1 MNAVSQDHPFGPQ
14 RLWPRRPLLSWSLRA
29 RVLVVLAVSV
39 AVWGWVDVRLR
50 GTVDPN
56 DPGIHKTDFTVY
68 TEAGAAFFDG
78 RRPYEVTNPRGWGY
92 LYPPPFAM
100 LVAPLHALPPRG
112 QVLVWFAISA
122 LMVYGCYSECVRIAR
137 AILPADEERGL
148 FGPIPNW
155 IGSCAV
161 VAALLPAL
169 NCLQRGQVGVAKLY
183 LLLLGFRLCV
193 AGPSRLRALLGGIV
207 LALPIALKVTPL
219 LPVGVLLLQQGLA
232 AWHGQ
237 ARRTELAR
245 AAASASGVGLGL
257 AFSLLLLPAALI
269 GWRANLEHLD
279 TWWHAVA
286 LQAEE
291 SMDDS
296 FAGDSSSPRNQS
308 FSNAV
313 QLLGNWGDYYFAG
326 GPLDKDP
333 MPRRRHGQQFLMD
346 ARVVHFALLLARAA
360 LGCLLLATSLRVA
373 CTRDRLAL
381 AATFGLACVATLL
394 VAPIGRGHYYVLLL
408 PAVLF
413 ASAWLWHEGHTRLAV
428 WSAIAPAAL
437 SVTHYV
443 ALDFA
448 GRIGLLG
455 VGTTVWYV
463 LVCTAILSQ
472 AKHSVAPRKVTAD
485 VACAMPPAKTAV
497 AALTR

>member
-1 MNAVSQDHPFGPQ
+1 MKLS
-14 RLWPRRPLLSWSLRA
+14 RRTILSA
-29 RVLVVLAVSV
+29 RDGSGRGGLCSV
-39 AVWGWVDVRLR
+39 GRCEQECWWCWRSPWRCGAGSTC
-50 GTVDPN
+50 GCAAPSIQTIA
-56 DPGIHKTDFTVY
+56 GIHKTDFTVY

-78 RRPYEVTNPRGWGY
+78 RPPYEVTNPRGWGY

-155 IGSCAV
+155 IGICAV

-193 AGPSRLRALLGGIV
+193 AGPSRLRSLLGGIV

-346 ARVVHFALLLARAA
+346 ARVVHFALLLTRALRWAACCWPRRFAWPARA
-360 LGCLLLATSLRVA
+360 T
-373 CTRDRLAL
+373 
-381 AATFGLACVATLL
+381 
-394 VAPIGRGHYYVLLL
+394 
-408 PAVLF
+408 
-413 ASAWLWHEGHTRLAV
+413 AWHWQ
-428 WSAIAPAAL
+428 PL
-437 SVTHYV
+437 SVWR
-443 ALDFA
+443 ALPRCWLRPSARPLLRAAAA
-448 GRIGLLG
+448 GRAVHQRRGCGTKATHGLPCGRQSRL
-455 VGTTVWYV
+455 
-463 LVCTAILSQ
+463 
-472 AKHSVAPRKVTAD
+472 PR
-485 VACAMPPAKTAV
+485 
-497 AALTR
+497 